1 MVDWVEDQSDGPRAF
16 TARTPTEYVCPLVNP
31 EIREVFWELTRV
43 VVNIPIVVLEVVILF
58 NIYSY
63 RDIALPL
70 LYGVEN
76 ATSIAVS
83 CDTTLYNTGISG
95 VVNTSVGFDVATV
108 ADCPTGLTVRMRI
121 IYTLP
126 FDIWVVGRSYEYLDT
141 PAIFEIPVFP

>member
-1 MVDWVEDQSDGPRAF
+1 
-16 TARTPTEYVCPLVNP
+16 LVNP

-43 VVNIPIVVLEVVILF
+43 VVNIPIVVLFVVVLF

-63 RDIALPL
+63 REIAFPL
-70 LYGVEN
+70 LYGEEN

-108 ADCPTGLTVRMRI
+108 ADCPTGLTVCMRT

-126 FDIWVVGRSYEYLDT
+126 FDSKLLGMLYEYRDT